1 MLERYIDWQ
10 GNLERLVATAGQ
22 VFDDFDL
29 SDDGEITVRMVRDYI
44 QRGILGDVDR
54 AGRELEF
61 TYEHLLKLVL
71 SRVLLRDGWS
81 LRKIAEHFDFSDLE
95 ELEDLFPNSD
105 NPALNTIRRLRSSVE
120 EPSAMRMSM
129 SGAILAL
136 QDRSMWDR
144 STTTSGLTNS
154 AMRTERILKEDSI
167 RHAKILVG
175 FCGLLEH
182 CKEVC

>member
-61 TYEHLLKLVL
+61 TY
-71 SRVLLRDGWS
+71 
-81 LRKIAEHFDFSDLE
+81 
-95 ELEDLFPNSD
+95 
-105 NPALNTIRRLRSSVE
+105 
-120 EPSAMRMSM
+120 
-129 SGAILAL
+129 
-136 QDRSMWDR
+136 
-144 STTTSGLTNS
+144 
-154 AMRTERILKEDSI
+154 
-167 RHAKILVG
+167 
-175 FCGLLEH
+175 
-182 CKEVC
+182 